1 MKMLTK
7 VEVAGE
13 LGISPSTLLRYIRA
27 GVLPEPR
34 RHPVNGWRVWSSAE
48 LAELAERLGLG
59 GCEGLMAETAGIGRI
74 SQS

>member
-1 MKMLTK
+1 MYTK
-7 VEVAGE
+7 TQVARK
-13 LGISPSTLLRYIRA
+13 LGLSPSTLIRYIER

-34 RHPVNGWRVWSSAE
+34 RHPVNGWRVWSSAD

-59 GCEGLMAETAGIGRI
+59 GCEGLMAETADIGRI